1 MGFSGGRL
9 IFIADTLLITIVE
22 TALTSHRRHV
32 KTLLH
37 LDNAS
42 LGRMAIIDV
51 IFAEINAS

>member
-1 MGFSGGRL
+1 M

-22 TALTSHRRHV
+22 NPLTSHRRHV

-37 LDNAS
+37 LDDLS

-51 IFAEINAS
+51 IFGKLMLLAV